1 MARLGLNLRPEMN
14 LICDKRCSIAGACR
28 PGCIQQLAYLCLQ
41 QVRKGPKPCT
51 ERFSGDEICTWTGP
65 GQRLA
70 LIDAPFSRIACNVSK
85 KRQLSAPPQTKLTKK
100 LLFTNSRHDLAR
112 RPRVLIVLHKSF
124 SKSRAKTRLQ
134 CLSHRC
140 R

>member
-1 MARLGLNLRPEMN
+1 MAQLGLNFRLGII
-14 LICDKRCSIAGACR
+14 LICDKRDLIAGVCR
-28 PGCIQQLAYLCLQ
+28 PVYIQQLEYLCLQ

-100 LLFTNSRHDLAR
+100 LLFTNSRHELDR
-112 RPRVLIVLHKSF
+112 RTRVLIVSHKSF
-124 SKSRAKTRLQ
+124 SKSHAKTRLQ

>member
-1 MARLGLNLRPEMN
+1 MAQLGLNFRLGMILISDKRDLIAGFCRPEY
-14 LICDKRCSIAGACR
+14 
-28 PGCIQQLAYLCLQ
+28 IQQFAYLCLQ

-100 LLFTNSRHDLAR
+100 LLFTNSRHD
-112 RPRVLIVLHKSF
+112 V
-124 SKSRAKTRLQ
+124 AKRT
-134 CLSHRC
+134 
-140 R
+140 